1 MSRRGAW
8 SAAALWFRTF
18 PKARQQQQEGETV
31 TAKTRR
37 AEFVVPLWF
46 FFSFLFCHRSFCFG
60 WDPNS
65 CVAVA
70 VMLKLSRVNRWQK
83 PPRLTTRACP
93 RAHSSVL
100 HIRCVES
107 MNSLPRCEAKV
118 HKSHIRLCACVHASW
133 LITQGGERQAARLD
147 ATPQAARLASS
158 SPDQL
163 AEGPFWVLVRVAR
176 GAATAGWLKDCA
188 VWRAADWVEQGR
200 RHQSYIKVC
209 LFFFPQEAWRSSSFS
224 GNEKKNKHFKIK

>member
-31 TAKTRR
+31 TAKARR

-70 VMLKLSRVNRWQK
+70 VMLKLSRVNRWQNH
-83 PPRLTTRACP
+83 RLTSRACP
-93 RAHSSVL
+93 RAHGSVL

-107 MNSLPRCEAKV
+107 MNSLPCCEAKV

-158 SPDQL
+158 GPDQL
-163 AEGPFWVLVRVAR
+163 ARRPLLSFSLSGQRCSNSGMTQKLCKCEGQPTGSSR
-176 GAATAGWLKDCA
+176 GRDISRTSK
-188 VWRAADWVEQGR
+188 
-200 RHQSYIKVC
+200 HVC
-209 LFFFPQEAWRSSSFS
+209 FFPQEAWRSSSFS
-224 GNEKKNKHFKIK
+224 GKEKKQNISK